1 MMINFKVK
9 ETHVQL
15 NKPIYLE
22 DGSINIDINLHRANL
37 ASKDEHPIIDV
48 IVEDCEYDTY
58 RTPITEKVY
67 QDINEELKE
76 QLSMELTDHLQGKDF
91 STPDEF
97 QTMFI
102 QTIRQI
108 LYRDNL
114 STELKNLEK
123 QANQLLRQEMIDLVM
138 EDIRDILNRP
148 NAKYAYKE
156 YRKVRGMYRY
166 EAIIFYDEETN
177 SIHLAHDNN
186 QERGFRYKIG
196 AVSTLFNSPVF
207 YT

>member
-1 MMINFKVK
+1 MVNFKLK

-22 DGSINIDINLHRANL
+22 EGSINIDIDLHQANL
-37 ASKDEHPIIDV
+37 SSKDEHPIIDV
-48 IVEDCEYDTY
+48 MVENCEYDTH
-58 RTPITEKVY
+58 RAPITEKVY
-67 QDINEELKE
+67 NHINEELKE

-91 STPDEF
+91 STPEEF
-97 QTMFI
+97 RTMFI

-108 LYRDNL
+108 FHRDNL
-114 STELKNLEK
+114 SAELNNLE
-123 QANQLLRQEMIDLVM
+123 QRANQLLRQEMIDVIM

-156 YRKVRGMYRY
+156 YRKVRGMYHY

-177 SIHLAHDNN
+177 SLHLAHDDN

-196 AVSTLFNSPVF
+196 TVSTLFNSPIF